1 MIVSASRRTDI
12 PALYLPWLS
21 RRLQEGFCLV
31 RNPHNPHRIS
41 RVDLRP
47 QAVDGMVLWT
57 KNPIPLLQLPAA
69 LARIPFYIQCT
80 VTAYGQDLEPGLPPK
95 PEILAAFRELA
106 ARLGPARLV
115 WRYDPILF
123 SAAYSLET
131 HVARFADLAAQLEG
145 CTDACIVSFLD
156 SYRCTARAERALG
169 LYRPAPESAQAL
181 LRRLVPIARAH
192 GMSVQAC
199 AEAADLSALGV
210 ERAHCVDPARFARLT
225 GEALRVPRDR
235 SQRLRRERGH
245 RRLRLL
251 PARLRLLLREPRPRG
266 RPPGRPAR
274 PGFAPAPRP
283 RGPGCGCGA
292 RRARPLLPHGAD
304 QPFLTGHDCMYARAI
319 FSTACFSMRET

>member
-12 PALYLPWLS
+12 PALYLPWLN

-31 RNPHNPHRIS
+31 RNPHNPHSIS

-47 QAVDGMVLWT
+47 EAVDGMVLWT
-57 KNPIPLLQLPAA
+57 KNPIPLLQLPPA

-156 SYRCTARAERALG
+156 SYRCTARAERDLG

-235 SQRLRRERGH
+235 SQR
-245 RRLRLL
+245 
-251 PARLRLLLREPRPRG
+251 PACGCAASVDIGAYDSCLHGCAYCYANHGRAVDRQTALHDPDSPLLLGRVDPAVDVVRE
-266 RPPGRPAR
+266 
-274 PGFAPAPRP
+274 APAPSYR
-283 RGPGCGCGA
+283 
-292 RRARPLLPHGAD
+292 
-304 QPFLTGHDCMYARAI
+304 TGQTGL
-319 FSTACFSMRET
+319 F

>member
-131 HVARFADLAAQLEG
+131 HVTRFADLAAQLEG

-235 SQRLRRERGH
+235 SQR
-245 RRLRLL
+245 
-251 PARLRLLLREPRPRG
+251 PACGCAASVDIGAYDSCLHGCAYCYANHGRAVDRQAALHDPDSPLLLG
-266 RPPGRPAR
+266 RVDPAVDVVR
-274 PGFAPAPRP
+274 DAPAPSYR
-283 RGPGCGCGA
+283 
-292 RRARPLLPHGAD
+292 
-304 QPFLTGHDCMYARAI
+304 TGQTGL
-319 FSTACFSMRET
+319 F

>member
-47 QAVDGMVLWT
+47 EAVDGMVLWT
-57 KNPIPLLQLPAA
+57 KNPIPLLQLPPA

-123 SAAYSLET
+123 SPAYSLET

-210 ERAHCVDPARFARLT
+210 GRAHCVDPARFARLT

-235 SQRLRRERGH
+235 SQRPACGCAASVDIGAYDSCLHGCAYCSANHGRAAD
-245 RRLRLL
+245 RLAALHD
-251 PARLRLLLREPRPRG
+251 PDSPLLLG
-266 RPPGRPAR
+266 RVDPAVDVVR
-274 PGFAPAPRP
+274 DAPAPSYR
-283 RGPGCGCGA
+283 
-292 RRARPLLPHGAD
+292 
-304 QPFLTGHDCMYARAI
+304 TGQTSL
-319 FSTACFSMRET
+319 F